1 MGMLL
6 LAGQLATVPTASANY
21 AALTEVAYRYAAT
34 PAVYVPVPASTWGC
48 GVDGRPQSCLLMMKN
63 HHPAPGSEAS
73 PMAIAQVCR
82 HCSSRVQQEAQGRR
96 AVHPIPSSTTLCTAV
111 VASLSS
117 PTSYLLPPTP
127 LVQRCPAGPC
137 AAFRRVAV
145 HGTLFLTLQ
154 WRPCVRHDPFG

>member
-6 LAGQLATVPTASANY
+6 LAGQLATAPTASANY

-34 PAVYVPVPASTWGC
+34 PAVYVPVPASTWEC
-48 GVDGRPQSCLLMMKN
+48 GMDGRPQNCLLMMKN

-96 AVHPIPSSTTLCTAV
+96 AVHPIVPPHCAPRL
-111 VASLSS
+111 LLLFLHLP
-117 PTSYLLPPTP
+117 PTSYHLPLWSSDAQQALAPPSAVSLCTG
-127 LVQRCPAGPC
+127 RCS
-137 AAFRRVAV
+137 
-145 HGTLFLTLQ
+145 
-154 WRPCVRHDPFG
+154 